1 MNDLIS
7 RQDAIKQIQRY
18 GVGCMDPEEFV
29 CEIAERFVI
38 GLLNDLPSVQPEII
52 PCDQCKYWDGTH
64 PIADGRCWCML
75 HDSFMYYCSDAER
88 KET

>member
-1 MNDLIS
+1 MSDLIS

-18 GVGCMDPEEFV
+18 GVGCMEPEEFV

-52 PCDQCKYWDGTH
+52 PCEQCKYWDRG
-64 PIADGRCWCML
+64 WCCL
-75 HDSFMYYCSDAER
+75 HGSFMYYCSDAER
-88 KET
+88 RET